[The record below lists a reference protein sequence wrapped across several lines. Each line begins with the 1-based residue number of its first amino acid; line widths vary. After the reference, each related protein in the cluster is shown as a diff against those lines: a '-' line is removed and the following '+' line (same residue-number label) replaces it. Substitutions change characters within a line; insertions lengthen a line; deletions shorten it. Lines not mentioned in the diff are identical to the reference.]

1 MPDALMP
8 HAAPLPSSAQG
19 SNLLASEALKG
30 QPEGQQLEQ
39 QANYQALAQ
48 EVKDLRLQLET
59 TIQHSDAI
67 EAELYQRNLELDN
80 ARLEAENA
88 NELKGKFLST
98 VTHELRTPL
107 TSMMGFAKLIERD
120 IHNYL
125 APHIPND
132 DPPSQNV
139 LKRVLEDIHI
149 IRSEGDRL
157 MSLINDVL
165 NMSKIEAGAVTW
177 NMEAIALDNVLHKAV
192 QSTLGLFNEQR
203 HLRVYIDEDIPQVNG
218 DSSKLLRVII
228 NLISNAVKFSKTD
241 VLCRLETTLDKTE
254 QRWVCL
260 EVEDF
265 GIGIAPENQ
274 QRIFEKFQQIET
286 AHPFIPQSPTGT
298 GLGLAICREIIDYH
312 QGRLELRSTLGE
324 GSCFSFCLPALST

>member
-1 MPDALMP
+1 MPNALTS
-8 HAAPLPSSAQG
+8 HAAPSSQG
-19 SNLLASEALKG
+19 SNALASE
-30 QPEGQQLEQ
+30 QPKQQLKQ
-39 QANYQALAQ
+39 QADYQTLAQ

-67 EAELYQRNLELDN
+67 ETELYQRNFELDN

-120 IHNYL
+120 IQNYL
-125 APHIPND
+125 APHIPSED
-132 DPPSQNV
+132 SSSQNV

-177 NMEAIALDNVLHKAV
+177 NMEPITLDDVLYKAV

-203 HLRVYIDEDIPQVNG
+203 HLRVYIAEDIPQVNG

-241 VLCRLETTLDKTE
+241 ILCRLETTLDS
-254 QRWVCL
+254 QNQQWVCL

-265 GIGIAPENQ
+265 GVGIAPENQ
-274 QRIFEKFQQIET
+274 QRIFEKFHQIET
-286 AHPFIPQSPTGT
+286 AHPLMPQSPTGT

-312 QGRLELRSTLGE
+312 QGTLELRSALGE
-324 GSCFSFCLPALST
+324 GSCFSFCLPALPI